1 MWSSPGSLETGGE
14 TGGLINKPG
23 GVESCSYKDSISVIK
38 IQRRFCSRRAFHSEN
53 TIDSKS

>member
-1 MWSSPGSLETGGE
+1 MWSSPGSLETGGG

-38 IQRRFCSRRAFHSEN
+38 ITEILLSQSV
-53 TIDSKS
+53 I